1 MIDPHATHMI
11 ITILN
16 IELWGNNTKGFVIVR
31 VGNRIPECIIV
42 SFSGEVL
49 ANLLPISR
57 TEIIVPPSLIYFP
70 AARELPSGEISRDHP
85 N

>member
-1 MIDPHATHMI
+1 LIDPHATHMI

-16 IELWGNNTKGFVIVR
+16 IELWGNDTKGFVIVR

>member
-1 MIDPHATHMI
+1 MI

-16 IELWGNNTKGFVIVR
+16 IELWGNDTKGFVIVR

>member
-1 MIDPHATHMI
+1 MI
-11 ITILN
+11 ITIIN
-16 IELWGNNTKGFVIVR
+16 IEFWGNDTKGFGIAR

-49 ANLLPISR
+49 ANLLPISC
-57 TEIIVPPSLIYFP
+57 TYIIVPPSLIYFP
-70 AARELPSGEISRDHP
+70 TARELLSGEISRDHP